1 MYTFDKLA
9 KSNAIIHSK
18 PQLLN
23 RSPLLPAVVL
33 HFVLTFAIGF
43 DGRHQIRMNFYLLS
57 NEL

>member
-1 MYTFDKLA
+1 MPL
-9 KSNAIIHSK
+9 SSK

-33 HFVLTFAIGF
+33 RFVLTFAIGF